1 MTTPQTIQVMTA
13 LGDAR
18 FVGGAVRNAI
28 LGVPVADVDI
38 AVPMRPEEVLAR
50 LKSHDI
56 RAIPTGIEHGTVTAL
71 AGGKLF
77 EITALRRDVETDG
90 RHAVIAFT
98 EDWAEDAARR
108 DFTINALYARLDGE
122 IFDYATGVEDLIAGR
137 VRFMGDPKTRIAED
151 YLRILRLFR
160 FHAWYGKGEID
171 ADALRAAAEARDR
184 LNSLSGER
192 VAKELLKLL
201 EAANPA
207 PALRMMAATGILP
220 ELLPGALQLP
230 RLERLA
236 QIDVQDRLAPDAILR
251 LAALLPDDGRII
263 TRVADRLR
271 LSNAQRAR
279 LLGMPGGDQAI
290 GERLSAA
297 QARRI
302 LYRIGP
308 QAFRDRVLLQW
319 AATPRGASAM
329 PWRLLL
335 TMADN
340 WQAPRFPL
348 TGRDVMAAGV
358 PEGPEVGKVLA
369 ALEQWWVDGDFAAD
383 EGALRDRLAVM
394 VGR

>member
-1 MTTPQTIQVMTA
+1 
-13 LGDAR
+13 
-18 FVGGAVRNAI
+18 
-28 LGVPVADVDI
+28 
-38 AVPMRPEEVLAR
+38 
-50 LKSHDI
+50 
-56 RAIPTGIEHGTVTAL
+56 
-71 AGGKLF
+71 
-77 EITALRRDVETDG
+77 
-90 RHAVIAFT
+90 
-98 EDWAEDAARR
+98 
-108 DFTINALYARLDGE
+108 
-122 IFDYATGVEDLIAGR
+122 
-137 VRFMGDPKTRIAED
+137 
-151 YLRILRLFR
+151 
-160 FHAWYGKGEID
+160 
-171 ADALRAAAEARDR
+171 
-184 LNSLSGER
+184 
-192 VAKELLKLL
+192 
-201 EAANPA
+201 
-207 PALRMMAATGILP
+207 MMAATGILP

-236 QIDVQDRLAPDAILR
+236 QIDVQDRLTPDAILR

-279 LLGMPGGDQAI
+279 LLAMPGGDQAI

-319 AATPRGASAM
+319 AGAPRGVSAM

-383 EGALRDRLAVM
+383 EGALRDRLAAM
-394 VGR
+394 ARK